1 MHLKESKYAERKLR
15 NAKKENIDN
24 YQVYLSARCLVI

>member
-1 MHLKESKYAERKLR
+1 MHLKESKYAKRKLHS
-15 NAKKENIDN
+15 AEKGNIDN